1 MATTFDSQRIVDLGW
16 RQGAILAET
25 LSRTAVAHAGS
36 VATPTND
43 SDCLILTSHDCDITN
58 GSLEKEPVVEI
69 LHGRQA
75 LDERSNSQLIGGR
88 NPRRLQLDV
97 PWEDSQLVIS
107 CAVHERWSVPREL
120 LLQEPPKAFL
130 PDRERRLVAEWLAK
144 RYVRSAFPTAFDLRW
159 RGKQKAWLA
168 LLNENSDWLQGVY
181 LRLSTLSELPDES
194 TYGVHLILAVPRAKR
209 RGTGWS
215 TAREAIETA
224 VEDFWRDVHPAVEC
238 EEVDVLG
245 TDEITL
251 SAIERHQRFDAD
263 WVSFA
268 DETPATSL
276 VTDLSR

>member
-1 MATTFDSQRIVDLGW
+1 VATTFDSQRIVDLGW

-43 SDCLILTSHDCDITN
+43 SDCLILTSHVCDITN

-107 CAVHERWSVPREL
+107 CAVQERWSVPRE
-120 LLQEPPKAFL
+120 
-130 PDRERRLVAEWLAK
+130 
-144 RYVRSAFPTAFDLRW
+144 T
-159 RGKQKAWLA
+159 
-168 LLNENSDWLQGVY
+168 
-181 LRLSTLSELPDES
+181 
-194 TYGVHLILAVPRAKR
+194 
-209 RGTGWS
+209 
-215 TAREAIETA
+215 IETA

>member
-1 MATTFDSQRIVDLGW
+1 MTPAFDSQRIIDLGW

-25 LSRTAVAHAGS
+25 LSRAAAAHAAS
-36 VATPTND
+36 DTTPTSD

-69 LHGRQA
+69 LHGRKA
-75 LDERSNSQLIGGR
+75 LDERSISPLIGGR
-88 NPRRLQLDV
+88 NPRRLQLQV
-97 PWEDSQLVIS
+97 PGEDGQFVIS

-120 LLQEPPKAFL
+120 LLREPPRAFL

-159 RGKQKAWLA
+159 RRKQKAWLA
-168 LLNENSDWLQGVY
+168 ILNENSEWIQGVY
-181 LRLSTLSELPDES
+181 LRLSTLDELPAEC
-194 TYGVHLILAVPRAKR
+194 TYEVHLILAVPRAKR
-209 RGTGWS
+209 RSAGWP
-215 TAREAIETA
+215 TARERIETA
-224 VEDFWRDVHPAVEC
+224 AEDFWSGVHPAVEC
-238 EEVDVLG
+238 EEVDVRG

-251 SAIERHQRFDAD
+251 SAIERYQRFDAD

-268 DETPATSL
+268 DETPAIPL